1 MLRRAATV
9 LPAEPGVYRFRDD
22 RDRVI
27 YVGRATDLRSRVRSY
42 AGDLADRPH
51 LRRMAPQVA
60 RVEAL
65 VCASA
70 HEAAWLERNLLER
83 SLPRWNR
90 VRGGMELVGW
100 LVVRAD
106 AGRPG
111 LDLVIDGP
119 DMPCAAFGP
128 YLGVERLA
136 IARSALLRTWP
147 LPLAGNRLDA
157 ADRSLAEARGVG
169 PGDRGRFAD
178 RLRAVLEREPAAV
191 AELHDLLLVAR
202 DRAVAQLAFETAAQV
217 QAEVAAVDWL
227 VSPQRVTGCTPG
239 LVVSGWA
246 DDVLVTLRTPTDR
259 LDHWTAR
266 RTPQDAGERAANQT
280 PPEWREFATRN
291 ATLAAALLATAG
303 AGDQPSRPPPRDP
316 GSSPG

>member
-1 MLRRAATV
+1 VLRRAAAV

-22 RDRVI
+22 RARVI
-27 YVGRATDLRSRVRSY
+27 YVGRATELRARVRSY

-51 LRRMAPQVA
+51 LRRMVPQVA

-65 VCASA
+65 VCASG

-90 VRGGMELVGW
+90 VRGGLELIGW
-100 LVVRAD
+100 LAVRAD

-111 LDLVIDGP
+111 LDLVVDGP
-119 DMPCAAFGP
+119 EVPCGAFGP

-136 IARSALLRTWP
+136 LARSALLRAWP
-147 LPLAGNRLDA
+147 LPLTGARLDV
-157 ADRSLAEARGVG
+157 ADRSLAEARAVG
-169 PGDRGRFAD
+169 PGDRDRFAD
-178 RLRAVLEREPAAV
+178 RLRAVLRRESPAV
-191 AELHDLLLVAR
+191 AELHDLLLAAR

-217 QAEVAAVDWL
+217 QAEVAAVAWL
-227 VSPQRVTGCTPG
+227 ASPQRVAGCTPG

-246 DDVLVTLRTPTDR
+246 DGVLVTLRGLSDR

-266 RTPQDAGERAANQT
+266 RTPQDAGERAASQT
-280 PPEWREFATRN
+280 PQEWRAFAARN
-291 ATLAAALLATAG
+291 ATLAAALVAAD
-303 AGDQPSRPPPRDP
+303 A
-316 GSSPG
+316 